1 MTSRRDR
8 APRIETA
15 SLVLDGHVS
24 DDVDDCFSLWSD
36 SKVTRHFGGRP
47 LSRQESWFTLQRYRN
62 LWPRRGYGYWTVRQA
77 ATGRYMGDV
86 GFTDYHANVF
96 PFAGD
101 VPEIGCAFM
110 PWSHGKGHAREA
122 MAAALGWLDS
132 TTAIERCFCMMAP
145 KNIPAVRLARQV
157 GFGPPE
163 PANVQGETVLLMWR
177 QRPCAG
183 GVG

>member
-15 SLVLDGHVS
+15 SLVLDGHVA
-24 DDVDDCFSLWSD
+24 DDVDACFALWSD
-36 SKVTRHFGGRP
+36 PKVTRHFGGRP
-47 LSRQESWFTLQRYRN
+47 LSRQESWFTLQRYCN

-86 GFTDYHANVF
+86 GFTDYHATVF

-110 PWSHGKGHAREA
+110 PWSHGKGYAREA
-122 MAAALGWLDS
+122 MTAALAWLDT
-132 TTAIERCFCMMAP
+132 TTALERCFCMMAT

-163 PANVQGETVLLMWR
+163 PVDVLGETALLMWR
-177 QRPCAG
+177 HCPRAG
-183 GVG
+183 GLG